1 MEVKVY
7 LNRNFPMSLLI
18 NTVVEITKDLNY
30 VGSITVENEFVVMDV
45 LEGVFKKF
53 QLQEEYLGI
62 ILPRSLSVGDVLS
75 VRLSEDFCTKFY
87 LIDNVGFKKL

>member
-53 QLQEEYLGI
+53 QLQEEYLAQ
-62 ILPRSLSVGDVLS
+62 
-75 VRLSEDFCTKFY
+75 
-87 LIDNVGFKKL
+87 